1 MYQVSVLAVILFVNG
16 VQIPISAPA
25 LVEGNTTWVPLRSV
39 FQELGWSV
47 GWDGATKSVKVTAP
61 NHPDILIRSGD
72 PRVQV
77 GEEAIELDAA
87 PRRRGAVTYIPA
99 SLLRTALGAEL
110 KWDNEE
116 KALYID
122 APPVN
127 EPGPVKI
134 EQITNNPPD
143 WVNKKVVV
151 SGEYTGWSPSPLDPA
166 TSHGPPVTRSD
177 WTIHDDTGS
186 IYCSARQPSEGS
198 LPISLRPYEDWG
210 RRIQVTGVVRLAQR
224 GFSYLEPVDITS
236 ITGLPGLTCYLST
249 DRSQYQP
256 GQTVVMNIA
265 VANPF
270 NEPVTLQFTSGQTY
284 DFVIW
289 DSNDQKVWQ
298 WSDDKVFTMA
308 LQQRELAAGD
318 SYEVSTRWT
327 VPEGETKLPPG
338 LYRINGI
345 INQDVCPYG
354 STIAITAGD

>member
-16 VQIPISAPA
+16 VQIPLSAPA
-25 LVEGNTTWVPLRSV
+25 IVEGNTTWVPLRSV
-39 FQELGWSV
+39 CQELGWSV

-61 NHPDILIRSGD
+61 NHPDVLIRPGD
-72 PRVQV
+72 PQVQV
-77 GEEAIELDAA
+77 GQETIELDAA
-87 PRRRGAVTYIPA
+87 PRRRGAVTYIPRRGAVTYIPA

-110 KWDNEE
+110 KWDNEQ
-116 KALYID
+116 KALYIN

-143 WVNKKVVV
+143 WVNKKVTV

-186 IYCSARQPSEGS
+186 IYCSAHQPREGS
-198 LPISLRPYEDWG
+198 SPISLRP
-210 RRIQVTGVVRLAQR
+210 VRLAQR
-224 GFSYLEPVDITS
+224 GFPYLEPMDITA

-249 DRSQYQP
+249 DRSQYRP
-256 GQTVVMNIA
+256 GQTVVMNIT

-289 DSNDQKVWQ
+289 DSNDQNVWQ

-318 SYEVSTRWT
+318 SYQVSTRWT

-338 LYRINGI
+338 LYHVNGI
-345 INQDVCPYG
+345 INQDVWPYG
-354 STIAITAGD
+354 RAIAITGSD

>member
-1 MYQVSVLAVILFVNG
+1 MYIN
-16 VQIPISAPA
+16 
-25 LVEGNTTWVPLRSV
+25 
-39 FQELGWSV
+39 
-47 GWDGATKSVKVTAP
+47 
-61 NHPDILIRSGD
+61 
-72 PRVQV
+72 
-77 GEEAIELDAA
+77 
-87 PRRRGAVTYIPA
+87 
-99 SLLRTALGAEL
+99 
-110 KWDNEE
+110 
-116 KALYID
+116 
-122 APPVN
+122 APPAG
-127 EPGPVKI
+127 EPTTVKI
-134 EQITNNPPD
+134 QQLTSNPPD

-151 SGEYTGWSPSPLDPA
+151 SGEYTGWHPSRFDPA
-166 TSHGPPVTRSD
+166 TLHGPPVTRSD
-177 WTIHDDTGS
+177 WTIHDHTGS

-198 LPISLRPYEDWG
+198 SPISLRPYEDWG

-224 GFSYLEPVDITS
+224 GFPYLEPVAITA

-249 DRSQYQP
+249 DRSEYQP

-270 NEPVTLQFTSGQTY
+270 NEPVTLRFTSGQTY

-289 DSNDQKVWQ
+289 DSNDQNVWQ

-308 LQQRELAAGD
+308 LQQRELAAGE

-345 INQDVCPYG
+345 INQDVWPYG